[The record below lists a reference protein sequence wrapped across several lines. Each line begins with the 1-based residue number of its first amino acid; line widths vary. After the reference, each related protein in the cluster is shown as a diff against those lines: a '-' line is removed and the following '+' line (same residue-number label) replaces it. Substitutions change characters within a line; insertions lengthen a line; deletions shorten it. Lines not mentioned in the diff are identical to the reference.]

1 MYRIIYI
8 LVILLLSS
16 CSTSNQNHQGHKHNQ
31 KHNHKHP
38 HDHGKLNHHKV
49 INHNHIDRGDHIQI
63 IIKHRPRLS
72 KFERKQIRK
81 WCRSHYKHHKKP
93 IKCKFVVVR

>member
-1 MYRIIYI
+1 MYHIIYVLI
-8 LVILLLSS
+8 LVLLTS
-16 CSTSNQNHQGHKHNQ
+16 CSTSNHTHQSHKH
-31 KHNHKHP
+31 KHKH
-38 HDHGKLNHHKV
+38 HHGQLQHHKV

-63 IIKHRPRLS
+63 IIKHKPKLS

-81 WCRSHYKHHKKP
+81 WCRMHYKHHRKP

>member
-1 MYRIIYI
+1 MYHFLYVLI
-8 LVILLLSS
+8 LVLLTS
-16 CSTSNQNHQGHKHNQ
+16 CSTSNHTQQPH
-31 KHNHKHP
+31 KHNHKH
-38 HDHGKLNHHKV
+38 HHHGKLQHHKV

-63 IIKHRPRLS
+63 IIKHKPRLS

-81 WCRSHYKHHKKP
+81 LCRMHYKHHKKP

>member
-1 MYRIIYI
+1 MYHIIYVLI
-8 LVILLLSS
+8 LVLLTS
-16 CSTSNQNHQGHKHNQ
+16 CSTSNHTHQSHKH
-31 KHNHKHP
+31 KHH
-38 HDHGKLNHHKV
+38 HGQLQHHKV

-63 IIKHRPRLS
+63 IIKHKPKLS

-81 WCRSHYKHHKKP
+81 WCRMHYKHHRKP